1 MKAKKTELID
11 NDRTISKMPEA
22 KNRKAGPDTVAGKCT
37 EIANALQDQKD
48 FTENL
53 IEHSAVPTFVINSE
67 HKVVYWNKACEEL
80 TGLESAR
87 LVGTRKHYKPFY
99 KNKRPTLADII
110 IDKSFKQLARYYAQ
124 YEVSSTIK
132 NGLHAEGWY
141 ENLHGKK
148 RYISFDAAPILDKQG
163 KIVAAIETL
172 QDITHRKKAIEDIQ
186 YRVAIEKLVAKIST
200 DFINLAAKNLDAGI
214 NRVLQEIGEFANVD
228 RSYVFLFSEDG
239 TVIRN
244 THEWCGQGID
254 AQIKYLQRLDLKDMP
269 WFSEKIKKFQVIHI
283 PRVSDL
289 PLQAINERSHFESQ
303 NIQSLIVVPM
313 VYREA
318 LIGFLGFDS
327 VLSRKEWTEEDIALL
342 KMVGE
347 IFVNTLERKR
357 AEVEREKLI
366 FELKTAFAKM
376 EVLNQELKLRAEK
389 LEAAYQD
396 MESFSY
402 SASHDLRAPLMIIDG
417 FSRILLKKQGDK
429 LDDEGKEMLSVVR
442 TTAEKMNR
450 LINDLLA
457 FARLSTKAVLK
468 SDIDMR
474 AFLQNVFDDMHST
487 IAGRNVQLD
496 MKDLPVAWG
505 DPTMIRQVWVNLLSN
520 AVKFTRPR
528 KKAKIEIGGTK
539 EGEEIV
545 YYIKD
550 NGVGFSSEHGKRLF
564 GFFERLQHEEKFE
577 GTGVGLVIVKRI
589 IEKHGGRVWAEGKPD
604 AGATFF
610 FCLPGRN

>member
-1 MKAKKTELID
+1 M
-11 NDRTISKMPEA
+11 SKMPEA
-22 KNRKAGPDTVAGKCT
+22 KHGKAGPDTVAGKCT
-37 EIANALQDQKD
+37 EIENALQDQKD

-53 IEHSAVPTFVINSE
+53 IQYSSVPTFVINSG

-80 TGLESAR
+80 TGLELSRVA
-87 LVGTRKHYKPFY
+87 GTGNHYKPFY
-99 KNKRPTLADII
+99 KDKRPTLADIV
-110 IDKSFKQLARYYAQ
+110 IDKSFEQLALHYAH
-124 YEVSSTIK
+124 YEVSPTIK

-141 ENLHGKK
+141 ENLNGKK
-148 RYISFDAAPILDKQG
+148 RYITFDAAPILDKQG
-163 KIVAAIETL
+163 KIIAAIETL

-200 DFINLAAKNLDAGI
+200 DFINLAAENLDAGI
-214 NRVLQEIGEFANVD
+214 NRVLKDIGEFARVD

-239 TVIRN
+239 IVINN
-244 THEWCGQGID
+244 THEWCRQGID
-254 AQIKYLQRLDLKDMP
+254 AQIKYLQGVDLNDMP
-269 WFSEKIKKFQVIHI
+269 WFSEKIKKLQVIHI

-289 PLQAINERSHFESQ
+289 PIDAINERSHFESQ

-313 VYREA
+313 IYREA

-327 VLSRKEWTEEDIALL
+327 VLSKKQWTEEDIALL

-347 IFVNTLERKR
+347 IFVNTLERNR
-357 AEVEREKLI
+357 AEVEKEKLI
-366 FELKTAFAKM
+366 FELKIAFAKM

-429 LDDEGKEMLSVVR
+429 LDDDGKEMLSVVR
-442 TTAEKMNR
+442 SSAEKMTR
-450 LINDLLA
+450 LINDLLS
-457 FARLSTKAVLK
+457 FARISAKAVLK

-474 AFLQNVFDDMHST
+474 ALVQNIFDDMHST

-496 MKDLPVAWG
+496 IKDLPVAWG
-505 DPTMIRQVWVNLLSN
+505 DPPMIRQVWVNLLSN

-528 KKAKIEIGGTK
+528 KKAKIEIGGAE

-550 NGVGFSSEHGKRLF
+550 NGIGFDSENGKRLF
-564 GFFERLQHEEKFE
+564 GFFERLQHKEKFE
-577 GTGVGLVIVKRI
+577 GTGIGLVIVKRI